1 MLFELNIYRL
11 GRERR
16 REAAAHARSLGT
28 IVLLAGVSFATL
40 LIYSQA
46 LWSTGKGL
54 EVAQARLQG
63 VERAFEEATEEGA
76 GLTSDELLLLKDRAQ
91 QVPWS
96 GVLRRVGELAPSD
109 TWYMRISLV
118 EGSVLDEAG
127 AAGAFHIFGIVKA
140 RGRDESVTE
149 LMGFVDALRA
159 DPELSRYFRDAKLAT
174 MRWENDADNS
184 LMEGLSF
191 EAVLPLEG
199 PIASEVDYV
208 DA

>member
-16 REAAAHARSLGT
+16 REAAARARSLGA
-28 IVLLAGVSFATL
+28 IVLVAGVSFAML

-54 EVAQARLQG
+54 DVAQARLKG
-63 VERAFEEATEEGA
+63 VERAFVTATEEGA
-76 GLTSDELLLLKDRAQ
+76 GITADELLLLKDRAA

-96 GVLRRVGELAPSD
+96 SVLRRVGELVPSD
-109 TWYMRISLV
+109 TWYMRLSLV
-118 EGSVLDEAG
+118 KKSAFDEAG
-127 AAGAFHIFGIVKA
+127 SAGAFHIYGIVKA
-140 RGRDESVTE
+140 KGRDESVIE

-159 DPELSRYFRDAKLAT
+159 DAELSQYFGNAKLAT
-174 MRWENDADNS
+174 MRWEDDVDDTF
-184 LMEGLSF
+184 MEGLSF
-191 EAVLPLEG
+191 EAILLIQG